1 MQKAISFLE
10 LLGKVL
16 FRILHLKEC
25 ISLPQP
31 KEVQVQISFFSQAQ
45 IKIKFTQ
52 EKVNVSIPSQEK
64 VNVSIPS
71 QEKVNVSQ
79 EEVEVS

>member
-10 LLGKVL
+10 LLGKEL

-31 KEVQVQISFFSQAQ
+31 TEVHVQILFLSQAQ
-45 IKIKFTQ
+45 IKVKFTQ
-52 EKVNVSIPSQEK
+52 EKVNVSIPFQEKVIVPISSQEK
-64 VNVSIPS
+64 VMVS
-71 QEKVNVSQ
+71 
-79 EEVEVS
+79 